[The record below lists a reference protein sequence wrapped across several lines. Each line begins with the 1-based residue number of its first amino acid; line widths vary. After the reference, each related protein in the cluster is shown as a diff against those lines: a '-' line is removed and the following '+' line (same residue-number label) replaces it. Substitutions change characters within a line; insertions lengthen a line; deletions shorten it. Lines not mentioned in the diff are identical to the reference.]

1 MQDFDIKTNDKST
14 GDEILNNRIE
24 ISNIS
29 KSYLSSN
36 GVVSKVLN
44 SVNFEIARSEFVSL
58 LGPSGCGKTTLL
70 KIISGLIAPDS
81 GEVKIEGSSPAN
93 SRRDKSI
100 GYMSQDPALIPWRTV
115 Y

>member
-70 KIISGLIAPDS
+70 IIISG
-81 GEVKIEGSSPAN
+81 
-93 SRRDKSI
+93 
-100 GYMSQDPALIPWRTV
+100 
-115 Y
+115 